1 MTSPSRSARY
11 GGAMMSGPNLT
22 SGLTSGAGRRA
33 RAIDLDDLDGPDAGD
48 LASLADLGDAPQPSP
63 VDMVVFDIG
72 NVLVRWEPRAA
83 LLDAVGE
90 DAATALLTDPELD
103 FFAHNL
109 AADGGRAWRE
119 IVAEIDERHPHHTAA
134 AQAYIDNFHLAIAE
148 PIAGSVAIV
157 RELAEAGVPL
167 FALTNFSAELF
178 EVARSLHGDVLDLF
192 EEIIVSGEEGVTKPD
207 PEIWEILEEVT
218 RHRGGLSD
226 AVFID
231 DSAANVMGAEQAGLD
246 AILFTD
252 PDTLRDD
259 LRLRGLP
266 LEPSAGSRQTSAGV
280 SETPDGTAGAGA
292 AHH

>member
-22 SGLTSGAGRRA
+22 SGLTSSAGRRA

-148 PIAGSVAIV
+148 PIAG
-157 RELAEAGVPL
+157 L
-167 FALTNFSAELF
+167 
-178 EVARSLHGDVLDLF
+178 SLIH
-192 EEIIVSGEEGVTKPD
+192 I
-207 PEIWEILEEVT
+207 
-218 RHRGGLSD
+218 
-226 AVFID
+226 
-231 DSAANVMGAEQAGLD
+231 
-246 AILFTD
+246 
-252 PDTLRDD
+252 
-259 LRLRGLP
+259 
-266 LEPSAGSRQTSAGV
+266 
-280 SETPDGTAGAGA
+280 
-292 AHH
+292 

>member
-22 SGLTSGAGRRA
+22 SGLTSSAGRRA

-109 AADGGRAWRE
+109 AADGGR
-119 IVAEIDERHPHHTAA
+119 
-134 AQAYIDNFHLAIAE
+134 
-148 PIAGSVAIV
+148 G
-157 RELAEAGVPL
+157 
-167 FALTNFSAELF
+167 
-178 EVARSLHGDVLDLF
+178 ARSSPRSTSD
-192 EEIIVSGEEGVTKPD
+192 
-207 PEIWEILEEVT
+207 T
-218 RHRGGLSD
+218 RTTRPRRRPTSTT
-226 AVFID
+226 
-231 DSAANVMGAEQAGLD
+231 STSPSPSRSRAASPSCANS
-246 AILFTD
+246 
-252 PDTLRDD
+252 LR
-259 LRLRGLP
+259 RVCHC
-266 LEPSAGSRQTSAGV
+266 SR
-280 SETPDGTAGAGA
+280 
-292 AHH
+292 

>member
-1 MTSPSRSARY
+1 MYKR
-11 GGAMMSGPNLT
+11 
-22 SGLTSGAGRRA
+22 
-33 RAIDLDDLDGPDAGD
+33 
-48 LASLADLGDAPQPSP
+48 Q
-63 VDMVVFDIG
+63 
-72 NVLVRWEPRAA
+72 
-83 LLDAVGE
+83 
-90 DAATALLTDPELD
+90 
-103 FFAHNL
+103 
-109 AADGGRAWRE
+109 
-119 IVAEIDERHPHHTAA
+119 
-134 AQAYIDNFHLAIAE
+134 
-148 PIAGSVAIV
+148 
-157 RELAEAGVPL
+157 VPL

-266 LEPSAGSRQTSAGV
+266 LEPSAGPRQTSAGV